1 MTIGKNILISRTDS
15 IGDVVLTLPMAGLLK
30 RNYPDSRVFFLG
42 AEYTHAVVDCCKDV
56 DEFVSWTE
64 LQSKPLPEQL
74 AFIKSLHIDTILH
87 VFPNGDVASLAKIA
101 RISNRVGTSHRIF
114 HWTTCNRLVNFSRK
128 KSPLHES
135 QLNCMLLQHFVENMP
150 PALGDMADYLH
161 FQAPELSPEF
171 AELIDTKRFNL
182 ILHPKSKGSAREW
195 GVENFARL
203 IELLPEE
210 RFQIFISGTQAE
222 GDLVRDTLIN
232 PYANRITDLTGKMP
246 LSQFIAFI
254 ARCDALIAASTGP
267 LHIASASGVQ
277 AIGIYP
283 PMRPIHPGRWMP
295 IGKRVKVFVSD
306 KECSLCRKTPDRCQC
321 MQSITPEEVKMF
333 LEEISTK

>member
-56 DEFVSWTE
+56 DQFVSWTE
-64 LQSKPLPEQL
+64 IQSKPLPEQL
-74 AFIKSLHIDTILH
+74 AFLKSLQIDTVLH
-87 VFPNGDVASLAKIA
+87 VFPNREVASLAKIA

-135 QLNCMLLQHFVENMP
+135 QLNCMLLQPFVENMP
-150 PALGDMADYLH
+150 PALGDMADYLN
-161 FQAPELSPEF
+161 FQDPELSPEF
-171 AELIDTKRFNL
+171 AEFIDAKRFNL

-210 RFQIFISGTQAE
+210 RFKIFISGTQAE
-222 GDLVRDTLIN
+222 GNLVRDSLIK
-232 PYANRITDLTGKMP
+232 PYVNRITDLTGKMP
-246 LSQFIAFI
+246 LSQLIAFI

-267 LHIASASGVQ
+267 LHIASACGVQ

-295 IGKRVKVFVSD
+295 IGKKVKVFVAD

-321 MQSITPEEVKMF
+321 MQSITPEEVKEF

>member
-15 IGDVVLTLPMAGLLK
+15 IGDVVLTLPMAGILK
-30 RNYPDSRVFFLG
+30 QRFPQCRIFFLG

-56 DEFVSWTE
+56 DQFVSWTE
-64 LQSKPLPEQL
+64 LKSKPLPEQL
-74 AFIKSLHIDTILH
+74 AFLKSLQIDTILH
-87 VFPNGDVASLAKIA
+87 VFPNRDVASLAKIA

-135 QLNCMLLQHFVENMP
+135 QLNCMLLQPFVENMP

-161 FQAPELSPEF
+161 FQAPELPPEF

-222 GDLVRDTLIN
+222 GDLVRHSLIE
-232 PYANRITDLTGKMP
+232 PYQDRITDITGKMS
-246 LSQFIAFI
+246 LADFTAFI
-254 ARCDALIAASTGP
+254 ARCDALVAASTGP
-267 LHIASASGVQ
+267 LHIASACGVQ

-283 PMRPIHPGRWMP
+283 PMRPIHPGRWRP
-295 IGKRVKVFVSD
+295 LGKKVKVFVAK
-306 KECSLCRKTPDRCQC
+306 KECSDCRHTMQCHC
-321 MQSITPEEVKMF
+321 MQSITPEEVKEF
-333 LEEISTK
+333 LERISTK

>member
-1 MTIGKNILISRTDS
+1 MEIGKTVIISRTDS
-15 IGDVVLTLPMAGLLK
+15 IGDVVLTLPVAGFVK
-30 RNYPDSRVFFLG
+30 QRWPQCRVVFLG
-42 AEYTHAVVDCCKDV
+42 AEYTHSIVDCCPDV
-56 DEFVSWTE
+56 DQFVSWTS
-64 LQSKPLPEQL
+64 LKD
-74 AFIKSLHIDTILH
+74 KSLDEQVMAFEDLNADTILH
-87 VFPNGDVASLAKIA
+87 VFPNKAVA
-101 RISNRVGTSHRIF
+101 RIAKKAGIANRVGTSHRIF

-128 KSPLHES
+128 NSDLHES
-135 QLNCMLLQHFVENMP
+135 QLNCMLLQHYVENMP
-150 PALGDMADYLH
+150 PALGDMADYLN
-161 FQAPELSPEF
+161 FQASELSPEF

-222 GDLVRDTLIN
+222 GDLVRDSLIN

-295 IGKRVKVFVSD
+295 IGKKVKVFVAE
-306 KECSLCRKTPDRCQC
+306 KECSDCRHTMQCHC
-321 MQSITPEEVKMF
+321 MQSITPEEIRSY
-333 LEEISTK
+333 LEEISR